1 MWRKRKKTLAG
12 FRSSEGQLGRIQVD
26 ITWEFELQALIA
38 NRIFV
43 VFFSEIL
50 VLCRDSHD
58 SLPLNKEQTLH

>member
-43 VFFSEIL
+43 VFFL
-50 VLCRDSHD
+50 
-58 SLPLNKEQTLH
+58 KF